1 MKRRFEM
8 PEIEITKFDVMD
20 VITASGEM
28 DLEGSGTGGSTNF
41 DG

>member
-20 VITASGEM
+20 VITTSGEM
-28 DLEGSGTGGSTNF
+28 DLEDSGIGGSTNF
-41 DG
+41 GG